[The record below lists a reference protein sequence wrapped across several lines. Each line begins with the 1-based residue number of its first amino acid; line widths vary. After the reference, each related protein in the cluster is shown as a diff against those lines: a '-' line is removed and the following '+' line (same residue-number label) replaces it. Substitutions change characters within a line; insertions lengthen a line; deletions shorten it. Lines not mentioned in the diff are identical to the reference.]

1 MKRLV
6 VEKERFIFMGSNS
19 TKAWIEAAL
28 FAVLAIALAYVAMP
42 FGEYTIVFAL
52 LPLLFISLR
61 RGILLGLVSGTLT
74 GLALFAL
81 KGEGTDVAADILT
94 QAAPF
99 VFVGIAGF
107 FAKFT
112 QRTLNNKRFPNA
124 ALNIVTASFFGTLV
138 YFAWALIS
146 DIFLSEEAVPADV
159 SAFAHFLPGQA
170 LSFAATFAVSAVV
183 LVLIAKFAPKAYIP
197 KGSRFLSRKEKSKL
211 LND

>member
-1 MKRLV
+1 
-6 VEKERFIFMGSNS
+6 MGSN
-19 TKAWIEAAL
+19 TMKAWVEAAL
-28 FAVLAIALAYVAMP
+28 FAVLAIALAYVTVSV
-42 FGEYTIVFAL
+42 GEYKLVFAL

-61 RGILLGLVSGTLT
+61 RGLLLGLVSGTLT
-74 GLALFAL
+74 GLALFVL
-81 KGEGTDVAADILT
+81 KGVGADVARDILT
-94 QAAPF
+94 QTAPF

-138 YFAWALIS
+138 YFVWLLIS
-146 DIFLSEEAVPADV
+146 DLFLSEEAVPAGV

-170 LSFAATFAVSAVV
+170 LSFAVTFAVSVAF
-183 LVLIAKFAPKAYIP
+183 LLLLAKFAPKVYIP
-197 KGSRFLSRKEKSKL
+197 KDSRFLSRKEKSKL

>member
-1 MKRLV
+1 
-6 VEKERFIFMGSNS
+6 MGSNS

-42 FGEYTIVFAL
+42 LGEYTIVFAL
-52 LPLLFISLR
+52 LPLLFVSLR
-61 RGILLGLVSGTLT
+61 RGILLGLVSGTVT
-74 GLALFAL
+74 GLALFML

-138 YFAWALIS
+138 YFVWALIS
-146 DIFLSEEAVPADV
+146 DIFLSEEAVPAGV

>member
-1 MKRLV
+1 MKRIV

-61 RGILLGLVSGTLT
+61 RGILLGLVSGILT
-74 GLALFAL
+74 GLVLFAL
-81 KGEGTDVAADILT
+81 KGEGADVAADILN

-138 YFAWALIS
+138 YFVWVLIS
-146 DIFLSEEAVPADV
+146 DIFLSEEAVPAGV

-197 KGSRFLSRKEKSKL
+197 KGRDRKSVV
-211 LND
+211 

>member
-1 MKRLV
+1 
-6 VEKERFIFMGSNS
+6 MGSNS

-28 FAVLAIALAYVAMP
+28 FAVFAIALAYITVPVGA
-42 FGEYTIVFAL
+42 YNLVFAL

-61 RGILLGLVSGTLT
+61 RGMLLGLVSGTLT

-81 KGEGTDVAADILT
+81 KGEGADVAADVLN

-124 ALNIVTASFFGTLV
+124 ALNILTASFFGTLV
-138 YFAWALIS
+138 YFVWSLIS
-146 DIFLSEEAVPADV
+146 EIFISEEAVPAGV
-159 SAFAHFLPGQA
+159 SAFAHFLPGQV
-170 LSFAATFAVSAVV
+170 LSFAATFAISTV
-183 LVLIAKFAPKAYIP
+183 LLLLVAKFAPKAYIP
-197 KGSRFLSRKEKSKL
+197 KDSRFLSRKEKSKL

>member
-1 MKRLV
+1 
-6 VEKERFIFMGSNS
+6 MGSNS

-28 FAVLAIALAYVAMP
+28 FAVLAIALAYVTMP
-42 FGEYTIVFAL
+42 VGEYTIVFAL

-81 KGEGTDVAADILT
+81 KGDGTDVAADILT

-124 ALNIVTASFFGTLV
+124 ALNILTASFFGTLV
-138 YFAWALIS
+138 YFVWALLS
-146 DIFLSEEAVPADV
+146 DIFSSEEAVPAGV

-170 LSFAATFAVSAVV
+170 LSFAATFAVSAVI
-183 LVLIAKFAPKAYIP
+183 LLLIAKIAPKAYIP
-197 KGSRFLSRKEKSKL
+197 KDSRFLSRKEKSKL

>member
-1 MKRLV
+1 M
-6 VEKERFIFMGSNS
+6 
-19 TKAWIEAAL
+19 
-28 FAVLAIALAYVAMP
+28 
-42 FGEYTIVFAL
+42 
-52 LPLLFISLR
+52 
-61 RGILLGLVSGTLT
+61 
-74 GLALFAL
+74 
-81 KGEGTDVAADILT
+81 DVAADILT

-138 YFAWALIS
+138 YFVWALIS
-146 DIFLSEEAVPADV
+146 DIFLSEEAVPAGV

-170 LSFAATFAVSAVV
+170 LSFAATFGVSAVV

>member
-1 MKRLV
+1 
-6 VEKERFIFMGSNS
+6 MGSNS

-28 FAVLAIALAYVAMP
+28 FAVLTIALAYVTVP
-42 FGEYTIVFAL
+42 VGEYKIVVAL
-52 LPLLFISLR
+52 LPLLFFSLR
-61 RGILLGLVSGTLT
+61 RGILLGLVSGTLA

-81 KGEGTDVAADILT
+81 EGTGTDAATAVLT

-124 ALNIVTASFFGTLV
+124 ALNIATAAFFGVLV
-138 YFAWALIS
+138 HFVWALIS
-146 DIFLSEEAVPADV
+146 DIFTSEEAIPDGV
-159 SAFAHFLPGQA
+159 SAFAHLLPGQA

-183 LVLIAKFAPKAYIP
+183 LLLIAKFAPKAYIP
-197 KGSRFLSRKEKSKL
+197 KDSRFLSRKEKSKL